1 MKKVREQFSDAVT
14 KGVYHMDYKK
24 YIEFKESCIPKVK
37 NHPCYSK
44 EAHSKFGRIHVP
56 VAPKCNVQCNY
67 CVRKY
72 DCANENRP
80 GVTTRVISP
89 DEAMQTIEQAVKME
103 PRIRVL
109 GIAGPGDPL
118 ANTATFETLVKTKE
132 EFPYLTRCLS
142 TNGLALPE
150 RIDELDRAG
159 ITTLT
164 ITINAVDP
172 EIGKKIYSFV
182 RYDNKT
188 YRGREAFEILSKN
201 QLAGL
206 KEASKRGMVVKVN
219 SVLIPGINDKHLVEV
234 AKVVRELGAYT
245 MNVMPLIPQGNFKDI
260 PPPTAEEVN
269 RIRDGCEAVINQFRN
284 CIQCRADAIGV
295 PGEEGCSANILEK
308 IEIIKTD

>member
-1 MKKVREQFSDAVT
+1 MEVGCAWGG
-14 KGVYHMDYKK
+14 GV
-24 YIEFKESCIPKVK
+24 
-37 NHPCYSK
+37 
-44 EAHSKFGRIHVP
+44 GGGGGGG
-56 VAPKCNVQCNY
+56 
-67 CVRKY
+67 
-72 DCANENRP
+72 
-80 GVTTRVISP
+80 GVFFFFFFN
-89 DEAMQTIEQAVKME
+89 D
-103 PRIRVL
+103 
-109 GIAGPGDPL
+109 
-118 ANTATFETLVKTKE
+118 TATTEIYTLS
-132 EFPYLTRCLS
+132 LHD
-142 TNGLALPE
+142 ALP
-150 RIDELDRAG
+150 IS
-159 ITTLT
+159 
-164 ITINAVDP
+164 

-182 RYDNKT
+182 RYGNKT

>member
-1 MKKVREQFSDAVT
+1 
-14 KGVYHMDYKK
+14 MDYKK
-24 YIEFKESCIPKVK
+24 YIEFKESCVPKVK
-37 NHPCYSK
+37 DHPCYSK
-44 EAHSKFGRIHVP
+44 EAHNKFGRIHVP

-89 DEAMQTIEQAVKME
+89 DEAMQTIEQAIKME
-103 PRIRVL
+103 PRIRVM

-118 ANTATFETLVKTKE
+118 ANTATFETLAKTKE

-182 RYDNKT
+182 KYGNKT

-260 PPPTAEEVN
+260 HAPTAEEVN
-269 RIRDGCEAVINQFRN
+269 RIRDECEAVIKQFRN
-284 CIQCRADAIGV
+284 CIQCRADAVGV
-295 PGEEGCSANILEK
+295 PGEEGCGANILEK
-308 IEIIKTD
+308 IEITKMD